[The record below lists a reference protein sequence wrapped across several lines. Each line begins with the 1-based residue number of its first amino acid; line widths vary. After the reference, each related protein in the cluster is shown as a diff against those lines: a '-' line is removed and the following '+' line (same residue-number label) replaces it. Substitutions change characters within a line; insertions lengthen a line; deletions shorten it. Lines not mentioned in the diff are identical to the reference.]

1 MKTPLA
7 RLLMTLCAIL
17 FLGDAQAY
25 WTVQSWNY
33 APEISPRLT
42 LAGMSPSSC
51 IPEQASVSRAGNV
64 ITVHLSPE
72 PTVCFSAF
80 RDWNMSVDMRGIPT
94 GHYRVDV
101 TEGSAAHTLVTTFEV
116 DIVFVVGAPETVPA
130 ASPAT
135 LAFLAVLLCLGAA
148 WMRRRGGV
156 SRQSC

>member
-1 MKTPLA
+1 MKPLLA
-7 RLLMTLCAIL
+7 RLLMTLCAFL

-33 APEISPRLT
+33 APEIAPRLT
-42 LAGMSPSSC
+42 LVGMSPSSC
-51 IPEQASVSRAGNV
+51 IPEQASVSLAGNV

-80 RDWNMSVDMRGIPT
+80 RPWDLSVDMRGIPS

-101 TEGSAAHTLVTTFEV
+101 TEGSATHTLVTTFEV
-116 DIVFVVGAPETVPA
+116 DIVFMVGAPETVPA
-130 ASPAT
+130 ASPAM

-148 WMRRRGGV
+148 WMRRRRGAW
-156 SRQSC
+156 RAA